1 MVMDPCAA
9 NQNNRQPKGESR
21 KPVKILRKSRDLHLE
36 PALRCMKI
44 KDLSRSCHPPLLN
57 LNLPSAVFNFNLQM
71 HSRVSFIGIV
81 PKNIVFAEE
90 KTWVARG
97 LVLVRWFDY
106 AKNIQNMNS

>member
-1 MVMDPCAA
+1 MDPCAA
-9 NQNNRQPKGESR
+9 NQNNREPKGESR

-71 HSRVSFIGIV
+71 NSRVSFIGIV

-90 KTWVARG
+90 KTS
-97 LVLVRWFDY
+97 VLG
-106 AKNIQNMNS
+106 